1 MQSESKQLIVVLGMH
16 RSGTSAITRGLK
28 VLGVELGDKLIAA
41 VEGDNSKGYWEDS
54 DLNTL
59 NIEMLYSIG
68 SDWHNLT
75 PIDHFDVEHYVKK
88 ATFLRPPSY
97 YMTSSKI
104 TTSLALKT
112 QGWQSYCHFGPQ
124 SFLTARST

>member
-28 VLGVELGDKLIAA
+28 VLGVELGDQLIAA

-59 NIEMLYSIG
+59 NI
-68 SDWHNLT
+68 
-75 PIDHFDVEHYVKK
+75 
-88 ATFLRPPSY
+88 
-97 YMTSSKI
+97 
-104 TTSLALKT
+104 
-112 QGWQSYCHFGPQ
+112 
-124 SFLTARST
+124 